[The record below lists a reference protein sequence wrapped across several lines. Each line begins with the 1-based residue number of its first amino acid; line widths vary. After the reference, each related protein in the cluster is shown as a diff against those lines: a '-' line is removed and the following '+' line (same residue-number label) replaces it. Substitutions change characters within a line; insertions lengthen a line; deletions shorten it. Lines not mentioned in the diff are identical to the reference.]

1 MRKNM
6 RLLCDHQIFSSFRY
20 SGISRYFCEL
30 FTEFNKLGIE
40 WQVAHYFTNS
50 AFLEELIPVRRFLP
64 DVEFRGKNRILENIN
79 LIATRRA
86 LAKGDF
92 DVFHSTYSKPYL
104 PKYTRGKPY
113 VITVQDLTHEK
124 FPELPTAKR
133 EAAEEK
139 ESIFYADRIITPS
152 QSTADDLV
160 KLYPEAEKKIRVI
173 LDGVRVPQTLKTVEN
188 LPEKYII
195 HVGTRAFYRNFG
207 TAAKAMQYI
216 DEDVSML
223 CVGGGA
229 FTVQEQELFKS
240 LGISHRMVQM
250 RLDEP
255 SLFYAYSK
263 AEALVFPSL
272 AEGFGLPTVE
282 AMSMGC
288 VPVLSDIACFREIG
302 QDGALYFPAMDERA
316 CAEAINS
323 VLGNSTL
330 KDERVSNGRKQLP
343 RFDWKNTAA
352 KTLEVY
358 QELI

>member
-1 MRKNM
+1 M

-30 FTEFNKLGIE
+30 FHEFNQMNVD
-40 WQVAHYFTNS
+40 WRVSCYFSNS
-50 AFLEELIPVRRFLP
+50 AFLEELTPVRRFLP
-64 DVEFRGKNRILENIN
+64 DMEFRGKNRILENIN

-139 ESIFYADRIITPS
+139 ESIKYADRIITPS

-160 KLYPEAEKKIRVI
+160 MLYPEAADKIRVI
-173 LDGVRVPQTLKTVEN
+173 LDGVRIPQQLIAVST

-195 HVGTRAFYRNFG
+195 HVGTRAFYRNFT
-207 TAAKAMQYI
+207 TAAKAMKYLDKDI
-216 DEDVSML
+216 HLV

-229 FTVQEQELFKS
+229 FTVEEQKLFAE
-240 LGISHRMVQM
+240 LGISDRVIQM

-255 SLFYAYSK
+255 RLFYAYSK
-263 AEALVFPSL
+263 ALALVFPSL

-288 VPVLSDIACFREIG
+288 VPVLSDIAIFREIG
-302 QDGALYFPAMDERA
+302 GSGAVYFPSMDEKA
-316 CAEAINS
+316 CAEALKSVIENS
-323 VLGNSTL
+323 SLR
-330 KDERVSNGRKQLP
+330 DELRRNCAAEMY
-343 RFDWKNTAA
+343 RFDWHNTAQQ
-352 KTLEVY
+352 TLKVY
-358 QELI
+358 QELV

>member
-1 MRKNM
+1 M

-30 FTEFNKLGIE
+30 FTEFNSMGVE

-50 AFLEELIPVRRFLP
+50 AFLEELIKVRRFLP
-64 DVEFRGKNRILENIN
+64 DIDFRGKNRLLENIN

-139 ESIFYADRIITPS
+139 VSIYYADRIITPS
-152 QSTADDLV
+152 QATADDLV
-160 KLYPEAEKKIRVI
+160 MLYPQARDKIRVI
-173 LDGVRVPQTLKTVEN
+173 LDGVRVPQKLVPVSG

-195 HVGTRAFYRNFG
+195 HVGTRAFYRNFE
-207 TAAKAMQYI
+207 TAARALAKLDKEI
-216 DEDVSML
+216 HLV

-229 FTVQEQELFKS
+229 FTQQEIQLFEK
-240 LGISHRMVQM
+240 LGTADRIHQIG
-250 RLDEP
+250 LDEAK
-255 SLFYAYSK
+255 LFYAYSK
-263 AEALVFPSL
+263 ALALVFPSL

-282 AMSMGC
+282 ALSMGC
-288 VPVLSDIACFREIG
+288 VPVLSDTACFREIG
-302 QDGALYFPAMDERA
+302 ADAALYFSPTDADD
-316 CAEAINS
+316 CAEKLDCVIRN
-323 VLGNSTL
+323 TEL
-330 KDERVSNGRKQLP
+330 KNKLVQNGAAQLE
-343 RFDWKNTAA
+343 RFDWRNTAMQ
-352 KTLEVY
+352 TLKVY
-358 QELI
+358 QELLS

>member
-1 MRKNM
+1 M

-30 FTEFNKLGIE
+30 FTEFNKMGVE
-40 WQVAHYFTNS
+40 WQVSHYFTNS

-64 DVEFRGKNRILENIN
+64 DMEFRGKNRILENIN

-104 PKYTRGKPY
+104 PEYTRGKPY

-139 ESIFYADRIITPS
+139 ESIRCADRIITPS

-173 LDGVRVPQTLKTVEN
+173 LDGVRVPQTLKEVAD

-195 HVGTRAFYRNFG
+195 HVGTRAFYRNFVV
-207 TAAKAMQYI
+207 AAKAMQYI

-229 FTVQEQELFKS
+229 FTQEEQALFQS
-240 LGISHRMVQM
+240 LGISHRMIQM

-263 AEALVFPSL
+263 ALALVFPSL

-288 VPVLSDIACFREIG
+288 VPVLSDIPCFREIG
-302 QDGALYFPAMDERA
+302 QDGALYFPSMDERA
-316 CAEAINS
+316 CADALNN
-323 VLGNSTL
+323 VLQNKIL
-330 KDERVSNGRKQLP
+330 REDLIQNGKKQLC
-343 RFDWKNTAA
+343 RFNWENTA
-352 KTLEVY
+352 KETLQVY

>member
-1 MRKNM
+1 M

-30 FTEFNKLGIE
+30 FTEFNKLGVE
-40 WQVAHYFTNS
+40 WQVAHYFTNN

-64 DVEFRGKNRILENIN
+64 DIEFRGKNRILENIN

-104 PKYTRGKPY
+104 PEYTRGKPY

-139 ESIFYADRIITPS
+139 ESIRYADRIITPS

-160 KLYPEAEKKIRVI
+160 RLYPEAEKKIRVI
-173 LDGVRVPQTLKTVEN
+173 LDGVRVPEKLIPVDG

-195 HVGTRAFYRNFG
+195 HVGTRAFYRNFAV
-207 TAAKAMQYI
+207 AAKAMKHI
-216 DEDVSML
+216 DEDVMLL

-229 FTVQEQELFKS
+229 FTSQEQELFKT
-240 LGISHRMVQM
+240 LGISHRAVQM

-255 SLFYAYSK
+255 RLFYAYSK
-263 AEALVFPSL
+263 ALALIFPSL

-302 QDGALYFPAMDERA
+302 SDAALYFPSDDEFA
-316 CAEAINS
+316 CADALNR
-323 VLGNSTL
+323 VLRDTVL
-330 KDERVSNGRKQLP
+330 REELAANGRKQLP
-343 RFDWKNTAA
+343 RFDWQNAA
-352 KTLEVY
+352 RRTLDVY

>member
-1 MRKNM
+1 M

-30 FTEFNKLGIE
+30 FNEFNSLGVE
-40 WQVAHYFTNS
+40 WKVSCYFSNS
-50 AFLEELIPVRRFLP
+50 AFLEELTPVRRFLP
-64 DVEFRGKNRILENIN
+64 DMEFRGKNRILENIN

-104 PKYTRGKPY
+104 PEYTRGKPY

-139 ESIFYADRIITPS
+139 LSIKYADRIITPS
-152 QSTADDLV
+152 QATADDLIA
-160 KLYPEAEKKIRVI
+160 LYPEAADKVRVI
-173 LDGVRVPQTLKTVEN
+173 LDGVKVPKQLTAVDG

-195 HVGTRAFYRNFG
+195 HVGTRAFYRNFT
-207 TAAKAMQYI
+207 TAARAMSYLDRDI
-216 DEDVSML
+216 YLL

-229 FTVQEQELFKS
+229 FTQEEQELFNS
-240 LGISHRMVQM
+240 LGISDRVIQM

-255 SLFYAYSK
+255 RLFYAYSK
-263 AEALVFPSL
+263 ALALVFPSL

-282 AMSMGC
+282 AMSMRC
-288 VPVLSDIACFREIG
+288 VPVLSDIPCFKEIG
-302 QDGALYFPAMDERA
+302 ANGALYFPAMDEKA
-316 CAEAINS
+316 CADA
-323 VLGNSTL
+323 L
-330 KDERVSNGRKQLP
+330 KRVIEDSSLREELRQNGSAQMH
-343 RFDWKNTAA
+343 RFDWHNTALQTI
-352 KTLEVY
+352 KVY
-358 QELI
+358 QELV

>member
-1 MRKNM
+1 M

-30 FTEFNKLGIE
+30 FEEFNSMGIE
-40 WQVAHYFTNS
+40 WRVSCYFSNN
-50 AFLEELIPVRRFLP
+50 AFLEELTPVRRFLP
-64 DVEFRGKNRILENIN
+64 GTEFRGKNRILENIN

-86 LAKGDF
+86 LAEGDF

-139 ESIFYADRIITPS
+139 LSIKYADRIITPS
-152 QSTADDLV
+152 QATADDLIE
-160 KLYPEAEKKIRVI
+160 LYPEAKEKVRVI
-173 LDGVRVPQTLKTVEN
+173 LDGVKIPQTLTPVDG

-195 HVGTRAFYRNFG
+195 HVGTRAFYRNFT
-207 TAAKAMQYI
+207 TAAKAMRYLDKDI
-216 DEDVSML
+216 HLL

-229 FTVQEQELFKS
+229 FTASELELFKS
-240 LGISHRMVQM
+240 LGIETRVHQM
-250 RLDEP
+250 RLDE
-255 SLFYAYSK
+255 SQLFFAYSH
-263 AEALVFPSL
+263 AQALIFPSL

-302 QDGALYFPAMDERA
+302 ADAALYFPALDDRA
-316 CAEAINS
+316 CADALER
-323 VLGNSTL
+323 VLSDPALKKLLQNNADLQMPRFNWHNTALDTL
-330 KDERVSNGRKQLP
+330 K
-343 RFDWKNTAA
+343 
-352 KTLEVY
+352 VY
-358 QELI
+358 QELL